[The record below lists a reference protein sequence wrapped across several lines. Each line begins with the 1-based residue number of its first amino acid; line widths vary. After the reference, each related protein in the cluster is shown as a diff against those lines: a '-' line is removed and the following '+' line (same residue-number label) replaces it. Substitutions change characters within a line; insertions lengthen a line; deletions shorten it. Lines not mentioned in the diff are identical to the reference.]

1 MTYTGEESE
10 REWQTDKQSSCVR
23 VSERCARAPPNRAEH
38 IVKVLFGAR
47 GFCHS
52 GSVTIC
58 QITKIENNFHAQ
70 TQVGERDQ

>member
-1 MTYTGEESE
+1 MTYVGEESGECGREKVE
-10 REWQTDKQSSCVR
+10 RESSCVR

-70 TQVGERDQ
+70 TQAA